1 MSIPEPSRRSWS
13 LASDLAQEEGS
24 WQREGPTLAPV
35 EDHVETGAGL
45 VRGNKAVNGTVHEM
59 TSWQR
64 SFITTQMDDGESAG
78 FLLLRVVTNA
88 RRRPRPPGGL
98 LSWDIRPADRA
109 SGKLHVPDQRLDGG
123 LSYQPHEKEL
133 RDEAGGN
140 GAQGREAQQQAA
152 KALRLARVLHPLV
165 LGQSHLSL
173 LLQRLHVDRVCQP
186 AGVCEGGRRAQLF
199 NSASVGRLRK
209 ES

>member
-1 MSIPEPSRRSWS
+1 M
-13 LASDLAQEEGS
+13 
-24 WQREGPTLAPV
+24 
-35 EDHVETGAGL
+35 
-45 VRGNKAVNGTVHEM
+45 RGNKAVDRM
-59 TSWQR
+59 TSWR
-64 SFITTQMDDGESAG
+64 RGFRTTQVDDGDSAG

-88 RRRPRPPGGL
+88 RRRPLPLGGGGGGL
-98 LSWDIRPADRA
+98 LSRDVGPADRA
-109 SGKLHVPDQRLDGG
+109 SGKLHVTDQRLDGG
-123 LSYQPHEKEL
+123 LSYQAHEKEL

-140 GAQGREAQQQAA
+140 GAQSREAQEQAA
-152 KALRLARVLHPLV
+152 EALRLARVLHPLV

-199 NSASVGRLRK
+199 NRASVGSLRK

>member
-1 MSIPEPSRRSWS
+1 MRGGIKR
-13 LASDLAQEEGS
+13 L
-24 WQREGPTLAPV
+24 TLQM
-35 EDHVETGAGL
+35 
-45 VRGNKAVNGTVHEM
+45 M

-64 SFITTQMDDGESAG
+64 GFRSTQMGDGESAG
-78 FLLLRVVTNA
+78 FLVLRVVTHA
-88 RRRPRPPGGL
+88 RRRPRPWGGL
-98 LSWDIRPADRA
+98 LSRDIRPADGA
-109 SGKLHVPDQRLDGG
+109 SGQLHVTDQRLDGG
-123 LSYQPHEKEL
+123 LSYQAHEKEL

-140 GAQGREAQQQAA
+140 GAQSREAQEQAA
-152 KALRLARVLHPLV
+152 EALRLARVLHPLV

-199 NSASVGRLRK
+199 NSASVGSLRK